1 MRLTRMLA
9 AVALAL
15 AGSAMAAAWS
25 QDPHQEAREPQPRPQ
40 QAQRPYQP
48 EIGQEGKD
56 VVWVPTADT
65 MVEKMLDLAEV
76 TPADSLLD
84 LGSGDGRMVIAAA
97 RRGARAHG
105 VEYNPDMV
113 ELSRSSAEA
122 AGVANRATFEQA
134 DLFEADLSK
143 ATVITMFLL
152 PSINLELR
160 PKLLALAPGTRI
172 VSNTFDMEDW
182 KPDRSEVVTNDCAN
196 YCTALLWI
204 VPARVEGTW
213 QLPRGRRLRLA
224 QTFQVVSGTLVADG
238 TRQTLVRP
246 RLRGDH
252 LTFTAGGARYDLRV
266 SGDTM
271 KGTVTTARVKVEPV
285 EATRV
290 TS

>member
-1 MRLTRMLA
+1 MRPTRMLA
-9 AVALAL
+9 AVACAL
-15 AGSAMAAAWS
+15 ACSVMAAARG
-25 QDPHQEAREPQPRPQ
+25 QDQHQEAQEPQSRQ

-56 VVWVPTADT
+56 VVWVPTSDT

-76 TPADSLLD
+76 TPADYVLD
-84 LGSGDGRMVIAAA
+84 LGSGDGRTVIAAA

-105 VEYNPDMV
+105 IEYNPEMV
-113 ELSRSSAEA
+113 ELSRGNAEA
-122 AGVANRATFEQA
+122 AGVTSLATFERA

-160 PKLLALAPGTRI
+160 PKLLAMAPGTRI
-172 VSNTFDMEDW
+172 VSNTFDMEGW
-182 KPDRSEVVTNDCAN
+182 KPDRSEVVTKDCAN
-196 YCTALLWI
+196 YCTALLWV

-224 QTFQVVSGTLVADG
+224 QTFQVVSGALVAGG
-238 TRQTLVRP
+238 TRRSLVRP

-266 SGDTM
+266 TGDTM
-271 KGTVTTARVKVEPV
+271 RGTVTTGRTKGEPI